1 MNEWDGEERRTDDVN
16 VRLALL
22 EKCQSDTE
30 RRHAENKESLIA
42 IHKRISQIKEEF
54 ADEVKNGFRELLEKM
69 DSKNAHCEAHGK
81 KTAAVET
88 DIKVLKGGITA
99 AWAVILTM
107 MGLKQ

>member
-22 EKCQSDTE
+22 EKGQSDTE

-54 ADEVKNGFRELLEKM
+54 ADEVKIGFQEIIAMM
-69 DSKNAHCEAHGK
+69 DDK
-81 KTAAVET
+81 KTTCIEHEKKTDKVAT
-88 DIKVLKGGITA
+88 DIRWLKGGVTA
-99 AWAVILTM
+99 AWATILAM
-107 MGLKQ
+107 LGVKP